1 MIKAVIFDLDGT
13 LLDRDASLALF
24 IDDQYERLKEQLGH
38 IPKLQFT
45 ERFIELD
52 ARGYCWKDE
61 VYQQLISEFRIEGIS
76 WEILL
81 ADYVSGFQNFCVPF
95 SGLLEMLT
103 ELKSRS
109 MRLGLITNGPGGL
122 QLDSIRSL
130 RIEPYFD
137 VLLVSEIEGISKPDP
152 RIFEKALK
160 ALDVMPEEAVYV
172 GDHPRNDIEAA
183 KAVGMITVWKKD
195 AHVEAPAAD
204 HIIENLIELS
214 SLWKKPQIKI
224 GVFHPDQTEE
234 LIDLFYETIHTV
246 NAADYSAVQLEAWAP
261 EGLRLEKAKQW
272 RTSLVQNATFI
283 ANDGEK
289 IVGFCDLAAGGYLN
303 RLYVHKDYQRQG
315 IASKLLDHAERE
327 AEKQGHSEIRTEASI
342 TAMPL
347 FLRRGYGVIQEQA
360 VERQG
365 VRLGNF
371 LMAKRL
377 DPSSRRNSEIG

>member
-24 IDDQYERLKEQLGH
+24 IGDQYERLKEQLGH

-52 ARGYCWKDE
+52 ARGYRWKDE
-61 VYQQLISEFRIEGIS
+61 VYQQLISEFGIEGIS

-81 ADYVSGFQNFCVPF
+81 ADYVNSFQNFCVPF
-95 SGLLEMLT
+95 PGLLEMLE

-109 MRLGLITNGPGGL
+109 IRLGLITNGQGDL
-122 QLDSIRSL
+122 QLGSIRSL
-130 RIEPYFD
+130 GIEPYFD
-137 VLLVSEIEGISKPDP
+137 VSLVSEIEGISKPDP
-152 RIFEKALK
+152 RIFQKALK
-160 ALDVMPEEAVYV
+160 ALDVRPEEAVYV
-172 GDHPRNDIEAA
+172 GDHPRNDVEAA
-183 KAVGMITVWKKD
+183 DAVGMITVWKKD
-195 AHVEAPAAD
+195 PHFETAAAD
-204 HIIENLIELS
+204 YIIENLNELPH
-214 SLWKKPQIKI
+214 LWKEVEIKI
-224 GVFHPDQTEE
+224 GAFHPDQTEE

-261 EGLRLEKAKQW
+261 AALRSEKAKQW
-272 RTSLVQNATFI
+272 RTSLSQNATFI
-283 ANDGEK
+283 AKDGER
-289 IVGFCDLAAGGYLN
+289 IIGFCDLADEGYLN

-315 IASKLLDHAERE
+315 IASRLLNHAERK

-342 TAMPL
+342 TAKPL
-347 FLRRGYGVIQEQA
+347 FLQRGYGVIQEQA

-365 VRLGNF
+365 VRLENF

-377 DPSSRRNSEIG
+377 NP